1 MIDISGIQVIGTQR
15 SGTNLLRL
23 ILNQFKEICAPHPPH
38 ILNTFLPI
46 LSHYGDLNNEANFK
60 QLIVDVCKWIEF
72 NPVPWNLTLDVNE
85 IFNSC
90 KQRNIYEI
98 FRVVYELKTISEG
111 AAVWCCKS
119 TFNVHY
125 FDTLEAHNIRPFY
138 IHLYR
143 DGRDVTLSFQKAIV
157 GPKHVYHIA
166 KDWLNDQIAVEHVR
180 QSVGHDRFMT
190 IAYEDLIH
198 SPKKVVLNIC
208 DRLDLKFNDDLLHY
222 YDSKESNMTANAG
235 EMWENVKRPIINNNS
250 GKYLSQMSAGD
261 VDIFERVAGDMLLK
275 LNYKLLNSPKTGA
288 NNFTLQ
294 DIDQFEK
301 LNKILIEKN
310 KSSARAEDL
319 ETQKLRKNLLNS
331 FIRAQVVK

>member
-38 ILNTFLPI
+38 ILNTFIPI

-60 QLIVDVCKWIEF
+60 QLIGDVCKWIEF

-85 IFNSC
+85 VFNSC

-143 DGRDVTLSFQKAIV
+143 DGRDVALSFQKAIV

-166 KDWLNDQIAVEHVR
+166 KDWLNDQVAVEHVR

-208 DRLDLKFNDDLLHY
+208 DRLDLKFNEDLLHY

-235 EMWENVKRPIINNNS
+235 EMWENVKRPIIHNNS
-250 GKYLSQMSAGD
+250 DKYLVQMPSEEIE
-261 VDIFERVAGDMLLK
+261 IFEKVAGDMLQK
-275 LNYKLLNSPKTGA
+275 LNYKLQNHSISGA
-288 NNFTLQ
+288 DNFSSI
-294 DIDQFEK
+294 DIDKFDK
-301 LNKILIEKN
+301 LNEVLIKKN

-319 ETQKLRKNLLNS
+319 QVQKDRNDLLKS
-331 FIRAQVVK
+331 FISTTVV